1 MRPLRI
7 ISRPARPAGARTGLA
22 AGLILAAG
30 AAPAGLAQE
39 FTGPVLSATISQR
52 FEADSNYSL
61 DSDSPGTSYFGDTRL
76 AVGYDNE
83 TPTQSFSLGFNTGL
97 RALRQA
103 RDDGDES
110 EIEVASPSTAS
121 FGYSQEWSDA
131 ALAAT
136 ARYRQR
142 RVDFDRLDIDFD
154 DDSGIPDSI
163 NRIDGDTTERRYD
176 GALQLQLATD
186 APSSYAFSLDATRF
200 DYSDDAD
207 NRTPRTT
214 VSGEAVWMLELTPVL
229 SSALTGSY
237 LRYEA
242 DDDED
247 TELSVAEVDA
257 GLNYAVTQ
265 YLTVGAGL
273 GYADRR
279 RDETIGGERVRTED
293 EEGAT
298 FRASVNYAFED
309 ITVAGNLRVSDA
321 APDTRISGDIRAVYP
336 LPRGRLNGRVFQ
348 NYTGSTDGDEVRVTG
363 ANLNLVRD
371 LTSISRVG
379 FGVRMAL
386 QENQDDPDDPDVRR
400 LDATATFT
408 YDFSEVLSADIGYQ
422 FRYRDEDDTA
432 RSHAV
437 FVEIGRSFETGF

>member
-1 MRPLRI
+1 MRPLRT
-7 ISRPARPAGARTGLA
+7 PARRVSLA
-22 AGLILAAG
+22 AGLALAAG
-30 AAPAGLAQE
+30 TVPVALAQD
-39 FTGPVLSATISQR
+39 FTGSVLSARISQS
-52 FEADSNYSL
+52 FEADSNYRL
-61 DSDSPGTSYFGDTRL
+61 DPDSAGTSYFADTRL
-76 AVGYDNE
+76 ALGYDNE
-83 TPTQSFSLGFNTGL
+83 TPTQSFSLGFDTGL
-97 RALRQA
+97 RALREA
-103 RDDGDES
+103 RREGGHES
-110 EIEVASPSTAS
+110 EFEVASPSTARVG
-121 FGYSQEWSDA
+121 FSQEWADSA
-131 ALAAT
+131 FAAT

-176 GALQLQLATD
+176 GSLQLQLATD
-186 APSSYAFSLDATRF
+186 APSSYAFRLDATRF

-214 VSGEAVWMLELTPVL
+214 VSGEATWMLELTPVM
-229 SSALTGSY
+229 SSAITGSY

-242 DDDED
+242 EDDED
-247 TELSVAEVDA
+247 TELSVAEIDA

-293 EEGAT
+293 EKGPT

-309 ITVAGNLRVSDA
+309 ITLVGSLRVSDA
-321 APDTRISGDIRAVYP
+321 APDTRISGDLRAVYP
-336 LPRGRLNGRVFQ
+336 LPRGRINGRVFQ
-348 NYTGSTDGDEVRVTG
+348 SYTGSTDGDEVRVTG

-371 LTSISRVG
+371 LTSISSVA
-379 FGVRMAL
+379 FGLRMAL
-386 QENQDDPDDPDVRR
+386 QENQDDPTDPDVHR
-400 LDATATFT
+400 LDATATYT
-408 YDFSEVLSADIGYQ
+408 YDFSEVLSADIGYR

-437 FVEIGRSFETGF
+437 FIEIGRSFETGF